1 MLAAGNGAENQTI
14 RMKDDYYDIL
24 GITKNATAAEIK
36 KAYRKKALKY
46 HPDKNPGDSEAEEQF
61 KKAAE
66 AYEVLSNADKKARY
80 DQFGHA
86 AFQGGGGFGGG
97 GMNMDDIFSQF
108 GDIFGSAFGGGG
120 GGGFSGFG
128 GFGGGGQRRVKGSN
142 LRIRVKL
149 TLKEVANGVEKKVKV
164 RRKIQADGVTYTTCS
179 TCNGRGQVAKI
190 TNTILGRMQTA
201 ATCSTCGGSGQILD
215 RKPSEADN
223 QGMKVSEET
232 VSIKIPGG
240 VEEGMQLK
248 VPGKGNDAP
257 GNGVP
262 GDLLVAI
269 ETQDHET
276 LKREGDNL
284 HYDLYVSISDAVLGT
299 SKEIDA
305 VDGKVRIKLEPGI
318 QSGKILRLRGKGIS
332 SINGYGTG
340 DLLVHV
346 NVWTPKELNK
356 EQKEFFE
363 RMQGNENFEPRP
375 EKSDKSF
382 FEKVKDMFS

>member
-1 MLAAGNGAENQTI
+1 
-14 RMKDDYYDIL
+14 MKEDYYEIL
-24 GITKNATAAEIK
+24 GVDKSASAAEIK
-36 KAYRKKALKY
+36 KAYRKKALQY
-46 HPDKNPGDSEAEEQF
+46 HPDKNPGDSKAEDMF

-66 AYEVLSNADKKARY
+66 AYEVLSDADKKARY

-86 AFQGGGGFGGG
+86 AFEGAGGFGGG

-108 GDIFGSAFGGGG
+108 GDIFGSAF

-149 TLKEVANGVEKKVKV
+149 TLEEVANGVEKKVKV
-164 RRKIQADGVTYTTCS
+164 RRKVQAEGVSYKTCG
-179 TCNGRGQVAKI
+179 TCNGNGQVTKI

-201 ATCSTCGGSGQILD
+201 ATCSACGGSGQVID
-215 RKPSEADN
+215 KKPSGADA
-223 QGMKVSEET
+223 QGLIVEEET
-232 VSIKIPGG
+232 VSIKIPAG

-248 VPGKGNDAP
+248 VSGKGNGAP
-257 GNGVP
+257 GNGIS

-269 ETQDHET
+269 ETIDHDT

-284 HYDLYVSISDAVLGT
+284 HYDLYVSISEAVLGT
-299 SKEIDA
+299 SKEIDS
-305 VDGKVRIKLEPGI
+305 VGGKVRIKLEPGI
-318 QSGKILRLRGKGIS
+318 QSGKILRLRGKGVS
-332 SINGYGTG
+332 NLNGYGSG

-363 RMQGNENFEPRP
+363 RMQNNENFEPRP

>member
-1 MLAAGNGAENQTI
+1 
-14 RMKDDYYDIL
+14 MKEDFYEIL
-24 GITKNATAAEIK
+24 GVSKGASAAEIK
-36 KAYRKKALKY
+36 KAYRKKAIEF
-46 HPDKNPGDSEAEEQF
+46 HPDKNPGDSKAEEMF

-66 AYEVLSNADKKARY
+66 AYEVLSDPDKRAKY

-86 AFQGGGGFGGG
+86 AFEGGAGFGGG

-108 GDIFGSAFGGGG
+108 GDIFGSAFGGG
-120 GGGFSGFG
+120 FSGFG
-128 GFGGGGQRRVKGSN
+128 GFGGGQRRVKGSN

-149 TLKEVANGVEKKVKV
+149 TLEEVANGVEKKVKV
-164 RRKIQADGVTYTTCS
+164 RRKIQADGVTYKTCA
-179 TCNGRGQVAKI
+179 TCNGTGQVTKI
-190 TNTILGRMQTA
+190 ANTILGRMQTA
-201 ATCSTCGGSGQILD
+201 TTCTTCGGSGQTID
-215 RKPSEADN
+215 KRPSDADS
-223 QGMKVSEET
+223 QGLKVSEET
-232 VSIKIPGG
+232 VSIKIPPG
-240 VEEGMQLK
+240 VEDGMQLK
-248 VPGKGNDAP
+248 VSGKGNEAP
-257 GNGVP
+257 GNGIP

-269 ETQDHET
+269 ETSEHAT

-284 HYDLYVSISDAVLGT
+284 HYDLYISFSEAVLGS

-305 VDGKVRIKLEPGI
+305 VGGKVRIKLEPGI

-332 SINGYGTG
+332 SLNGYGSG

-363 RMQGNENFEPRP
+363 RMQNDENFTPKP